1 MSELPDDVLELQRL
15 AFRYF
20 LDHTNARNGL
30 VADNTREDSPCSIAA
45 TGLGLSC
52 QPIAVANGWLKR
64 PDAAERVLTTLRFFE
79 HSPQGPEPDVT
90 GYKGFYYHF
99 LEMKDGRRAGKCEL
113 STVDSAFLLAEVLMA
128 GRGCFSGVGSEG
140 AGRETPPRH
149 CSLPRRSTVRGP
161 SGA

>member
-1 MSELPDDVLELQRL
+1 MELADDVLELQRL

-20 LDHTNARNGL
+20 LDYTNARNGL

-52 QPIAVANGWLKR
+52 YPVAVNNGWLKR
-64 PDAAERVLTTLRFFE
+64 ADAAERVLTALRFFE
-79 HSPQGPEPDVT
+79 HSPQGPELDTT

-113 STVDSAFLLAEVLMA
+113 STVDSAFLLAGVLTA
-128 GRGCFSGVGSEG
+128 AAFFDAESPAECEI
-140 AGRETPPRH
+140 RETADA
-149 CSLPRRSTVRGP
+149 L
-161 SGA
+161 